1 MVEDDGVVAFPEAEG
16 TRGEI
21 MAATYEALRQ
31 HGYAALTV
39 QDIADEFPKSK
50 SLLYHHYDG
59 KDDLLVD
66 FLSYML
72 EQYEGQAESDR
83 YPDARAELEAV
94 LDRLFAPSFSEPMV
108 ERTRL
113 MAELRAQAA
122 SDEAYR
128 EQVTRTDERFHER
141 FTDIVARGVADG
153 SFRDVDPDAVAAM
166 VLTLVNGA
174 MERRA
179 TTDAEF
185 AGQVRAEVDAYLAA
199 RLYRD
204 EV

>member
-1 MVEDDGVVAFPEAEG
+1 MVDDDGVVTFPEPEG

-21 MAATYEALRQ
+21 MAATYEALGR

-72 EQYEGQAESDR
+72 EQYEAQAESDR
-83 YPDARAELEAV
+83 FPDARAELDAV
-94 LDRLFAPSFSEPMV
+94 LDRLFEPSFSESMV

-122 SDEAYR
+122 SNDAYR
-128 EQVTRTDERFHER
+128 EQVTRTDEQFHER
-141 FTDIVARGVADG
+141 FADIVSRGIQDG

-166 VLTLVNGA
+166 LLTLVNGA

-185 AGQVRAEVDAYLAA
+185 AGSVRAEVDAYLAA
-199 RLYRD
+199 RLYR
-204 EV
+204 EEA